1 MNITVNVS
9 GLDET
14 IRRLEEYQ
22 NRLQQQQ
29 DELCRRL
36 AEMGATNVSPMFAR
50 AIYTG
55 PLDYA
60 VSVEDAGDGR
70 YQIVVSGQSVAFV
83 EFGAGVTYGYGH
95 PQAAEFGVGP
105 GTYPG
110 QTHAMTGE
118 GWYLP
123 KSKRGNTEDP
133 NGHTYGNPPNMPM
146 YNTAQDLKREIAR
159 LAREVFSA

>member
-1 MNITVNVS
+1 MNITVKIH
-9 GLDET
+9 GLDEA
-14 IRRLEEYQ
+14 IRRLEEYSD
-22 NRLQQQQ
+22 RLRQQQ

-36 AEMGATNVSPMFAR
+36 ATMGATKVSLLFSQAV
-50 AIYTG
+50 YTG
-55 PLDYA
+55 DNDFA
-60 VSVEDAGDGR
+60 VSVEEANGG

-95 PQAAEFGVGP
+95 PQAGAFGVGP

-118 GWYLP
+118 GWYIP
-123 KSKRGNTEDP
+123 KSKRGNTQDP

-159 LAREVFSA
+159 VAREVFSA

>member
-1 MNITVNVS
+1 MNITVNIH
-9 GLDET
+9 GLDEA
-14 IRRLEEYQ
+14 IRRLEEYG
-22 NRLQQQQ
+22 NRLHQQQ

-36 AEMGATNVSPMFAR
+36 AEMGATNVSLQFAR

-55 PLDYA
+55 DKDFS
-60 VSVEDAGDGR
+60 VTVEDAPNG

-83 EFGAGVTYGYGH
+83 EFGAGITYGYGH

-123 KSKRGNTEDP
+123 KSKQGSNTEDASR
-133 NGHTYGNPPNMPM
+133 HTYGNPPNMPM
-146 YNTAQDLKREIAR
+146 YNTAQDLKQEIAR
-159 LAREVFSA
+159 VAREVFSK